1 MYYLLQNCQGF
12 NGADLRNVCTEAGM
26 SAIRAERDYVIHEDF
41 MKVSS
46 LFSKQVFLCF
56 DFSRKGFAH
65 CISLLGFQ
73 AVRKLNEAK
82 KLESSAH
89 YNADFGKE

>member
-1 MYYLLQNCQGF
+1 LISLGSVLL
-12 NGADLRNVCTEAGM
+12 T
-26 SAIRAERDYVIHEDF
+26 
-41 MKVSS
+41 VS
-46 LFSKQVFLCF
+46 L
-56 DFSRKGFAH
+56 
-65 CISLLGFQ
+65 LLGFQ

>member
-1 MYYLLQNCQGF
+1 MELLNQLDGFDQLGKGF

-26 SAIRAERDYVIHEDF
+26 SAIRAERDY
-41 MKVSS
+41 
-46 LFSKQVFLCF
+46 
-56 DFSRKGFAH
+56 
-65 CISLLGFQ
+65 

-89 YNADFGKE
+89 YNADFGKD